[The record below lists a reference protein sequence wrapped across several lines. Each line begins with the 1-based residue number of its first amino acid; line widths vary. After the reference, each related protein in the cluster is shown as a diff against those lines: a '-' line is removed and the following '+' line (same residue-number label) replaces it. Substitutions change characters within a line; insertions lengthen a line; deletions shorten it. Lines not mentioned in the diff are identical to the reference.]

1 MAHLDIADPIYNW
14 LVDYFSAH
22 QHSTRFRGSM
32 SQLLEITASIIQG
45 SVIGPVSYVVSAS
58 DLSTVT
64 PGNSMFKYADD
75 TYVVI
80 PACNALSRD
89 AELDNVAKWAVTNNL
104 QLNRAKSVEIIFENR
119 RRRSQPCYPPAL
131 PDIRRVTSIKIL
143 GVTFTNHLSMSDHV
157 RDVIAR
163 CGQTLY
169 ALKVLRTHG
178 MSDDSLREIYK
189 AVVLAKLMYASPA
202 WWGFTAASDR
212 QQIDAFVRRG
222 VRFGLYD
229 AGDPT
234 PSQLAKD
241 ADDTLFTRIL
251 ANEHHVLKPLLPDQ
265 RSHGYSLRPRR
276 HNLSIA
282 MKDDDRNFI
291 TRQLFTDIY

>member
-1 MAHLDIADPIYNW
+1 
-14 LVDYFSAH
+14 
-22 QHSTRFRGSM
+22 M

-222 VRFGLYD
+222 VRFGLYN